1 MSEEDPVE
9 IVDEI
14 ELETQNVST
23 ILPVASSFE
32 DKISI
37 HRLDSMY
44 RNSIF
49 TVGFWF
55 YRC

>member
-37 HRLDSMY
+37 YRLDSMY
-44 RNSIF
+44 RNSIC
-49 TVGFWF
+49 TVVF
-55 YRC
+55 